1 MFLLLEYFF
10 IQTSSLIE
18 MSCVECPVTKGPV
31 KHYSGCIVNGTCFDG
46 LYYECA
52 FQSTFL
58 KKADY
63 IDPPDDTWNIVTKD
77 IFWCNLR

>member
-18 MSCVECPVTKGPV
+18 ISCECPVTKGPV
-31 KHYSGCIVNGTCFDG
+31 KHYSGCVVNGTCLDG

-52 FQSTFL
+52 FQSTFI

-77 IFWCNLR
+77 IF